1 MWSQHIDFHGGGDAN
16 LRKAKLIFLL
26 AALAAAAL
34 FSCAVSESPASS
46 DSGLVSMF
54 REKLTEEAELSS
66 SENTQILPSGI
77 DDDATVYWV
86 KSGSVYHRDPD
97 CAQLRRSSDLM
108 SGTAAQSGKNFAC
121 RFCCG
126 KSEDNAEETKLPSG
140 NAESTGSTESGGSA
154 NITETIPDESQ
165 TVYWTPG
172 GSVYH
177 SSKSCPSLAKSENV
191 KSGTVKESGK
201 SRLCKKCASR

>member
-1 MWSQHIDFHGGGDAN
+1 MWSKHIDFHGGGDAN

-97 CAQLRRSSDLM
+97 CAQLRRSSDIM
-108 SGTAAQSGKNFAC
+108 SGIAAQSGKNFAC

>member
-1 MWSQHIDFHGGGDAN
+1 M
-16 LRKAKLIFLL
+16 RKAKLIFLL

-34 FSCAVSESPASS
+34 FSCTVSESPASS

-97 CAQLRRSSDLM
+97 CAQRRRSSDIM

-126 KSEDNAEETKLPSG
+126 KNEDNDEETKLPSG

>member
-1 MWSQHIDFHGGGDAN
+1 M
-16 LRKAKLIFLL
+16 RKAKLIFLL
-26 AALAAAAL
+26 AALAAATL

-77 DDDATVYWV
+77 DDDATVDWV

-97 CAQLRRSSDLM
+97 CAQLRRSSDIM

-165 TVYWTPG
+165 TVYWTLG

>member
-1 MWSQHIDFHGGGDAN
+1 M
-16 LRKAKLIFLL
+16 RKAKLIFLL

-66 SENTQILPSGI
+66 SDNTQILPSGI

-97 CAQLRRSSDLM
+97 CAQLR
-108 SGTAAQSGKNFAC
+108 TAAQ
-121 RFCCG
+121 
-126 KSEDNAEETKLPSG
+126 KLG
-140 NAESTGSTESGGSA
+140 YHVGHGG
-154 NITETIPDESQ
+154 
-165 TVYWTPG
+165 
-172 GSVYH
+172 
-177 SSKSCPSLAKSENV
+177 AKR
-191 KSGTVKESGK
+191 KKF
-201 SRLCKKCASR
+201 RLPLLLRKKRR

>member
-1 MWSQHIDFHGGGDAN
+1 M
-16 LRKAKLIFLL
+16 RKAKLIFLL
-26 AALAAAAL
+26 AALAAATL

-97 CAQLRRSSDLM
+97 CAQLRRSSDIM

>member
-1 MWSQHIDFHGGGDAN
+1 M
-16 LRKAKLIFLL
+16 RKAKLIFLL

-34 FSCAVSESPASS
+34 FSCAVSESPSSS

-97 CAQLRRSSDLM
+97 CAQLRRSSDIM

>member
-97 CAQLRRSSDLM
+97 CAQLRRSSDIM

-140 NAESTGSTESGGSA
+140 NAESTGSTESRGSA

>member
-1 MWSQHIDFHGGGDAN
+1 M
-16 LRKAKLIFLL
+16 RKAKLIFLL

-46 DSGLVSMF
+46 NSGLVSMF

-97 CAQLRRSSDLM
+97 CAQLRRSSDIM

-126 KSEDNAEETKLPSG
+126 KSEDNAEETKLPSD

>member
-1 MWSQHIDFHGGGDAN
+1 

-34 FSCAVSESPASS
+34 FSCTVSESPASS

-97 CAQLRRSSDLM
+97 CAQLRRSSDIM

>member
-66 SENTQILPSGI
+66 SENT
-77 DDDATVYWV
+77 
-86 KSGSVYHRDPD
+86 
-97 CAQLRRSSDLM
+97 
-108 SGTAAQSGKNFAC
+108 
-121 RFCCG
+121 
-126 KSEDNAEETKLPSG
+126 
-140 NAESTGSTESGGSA
+140 
-154 NITETIPDESQ
+154 
-165 TVYWTPG
+165 
-172 GSVYH
+172 
-177 SSKSCPSLAKSENV
+177 
-191 KSGTVKESGK
+191 
-201 SRLCKKCASR
+201 

>member
-1 MWSQHIDFHGGGDAN
+1 M
-16 LRKAKLIFLL
+16 RKAKLIFLL

-66 SENTQILPSGI
+66 SDNTQILPSGI
-77 DDDATVYWV
+77 DDDATVYLV

-97 CAQLRRSSDLM
+97 CAQLRRSSDIM

-177 SSKSCPSLAKSENV
+177 SSKSCPSLSKSENV

>member
-26 AALAAAAL
+26 AALTAAAL
-34 FSCAVSESPASS
+34 FSCAVSEGPASS

-97 CAQLRRSSDLM
+97 CAQLRRSSDIM
-108 SGTAAQSGKNFAC
+108 SGTAAQSGKNSAC

>member
-1 MWSQHIDFHGGGDAN
+1 M
-16 LRKAKLIFLL
+16 RKAKLIFLL

-97 CAQLRRSSDLM
+97 CAQLRRSSDIM

-126 KSEDNAEETKLPSG
+126 KSEDNAEEMKLPSG

>member
-1 MWSQHIDFHGGGDAN
+1 MWSKHIDFHGGGDAN

-34 FSCAVSESPASS
+34 FSCTVSESPASS

-97 CAQLRRSSDLM
+97 CAQLRRSSDIM

-201 SRLCKKCASR
+201 SRLCKKCASL

>member
-86 KSGSVYHRDPD
+86 KAGSVYHRDPD
-97 CAQLRRSSDLM
+97 CAQLRRSSDIM

>member
-1 MWSQHIDFHGGGDAN
+1 MWSKHIDFHGGGDAN

-26 AALAAAAL
+26 AALAAATL

-97 CAQLRRSSDLM
+97 CAQLRRSSDIM

>member
-1 MWSQHIDFHGGGDAN
+1 M
-16 LRKAKLIFLL
+16 RKAKLIFLL

-66 SENTQILPSGI
+66 SDNTQILPSGI

-97 CAQLRRSSDLM
+97 CAQLRRSSDIM
-108 SGTAAQSGKNFAC
+108 SGKAAQSGKNFAC

>member
-97 CAQLRRSSDLM
+97 CAQLRRSSDIM
-108 SGTAAQSGKNFAC
+108 SGTAAHEVDAHLGAGLVHGHGDARQVGVGHGGAKRKKF
-121 RFCCG
+121 R
-126 KSEDNAEETKLPSG
+126 LP
-140 NAESTGSTESGGSA
+140 
-154 NITETIPDESQ
+154 
-165 TVYWTPG
+165 
-172 GSVYH
+172 
-177 SSKSCPSLAKSENV
+177 LLL
-191 KSGTVKESGK
+191 
-201 SRLCKKCASR
+201 RKKRR

>member
-86 KSGSVYHRDPD
+86 KSGSVYHRAPD
-97 CAQLRRSSDLM
+97 CAQLRRSSDIM

>member
-1 MWSQHIDFHGGGDAN
+1 M
-16 LRKAKLIFLL
+16 RKAKLIFLL
-26 AALAAAAL
+26 AALTAAAL
-34 FSCAVSESPASS
+34 FSCAKSESPASS
-46 DSGLVSMF
+46 DSGLVSIF
-54 REKLTEEAELSS
+54 RERLTEESELSS
-66 SENTQILPSGI
+66 SENTQILPSGA
-77 DDDATVYWV
+77 DEAATVYWV

-97 CAQLRRSSDLM
+97 CAQLRRSSDIM
-108 SGTAAQSGKNFAC
+108 SGTAAQSGKNSAC
-121 RFCCG
+121 RFCG
-126 KSEDNAEETKLPSG
+126 GTSEDNAEETKLPSG
-140 NAESTGSTESGGSA
+140 NAESTGSAESGGSA
-154 NITETIPDESQ
+154 NITETIPNESQ

>member
-1 MWSQHIDFHGGGDAN
+1 MWSKHIDFHGGGDAN

-34 FSCAVSESPASS
+34 FSCTVSESPASS

-54 REKLTEEAELSS
+54 REKLTEEAELSC

-97 CAQLRRSSDLM
+97 CAQLRRSSDIM

>member
-66 SENTQILPSGI
+66 SDNTQILPSGI

-97 CAQLRRSSDLM
+97 CAQLRRSSDIM

-177 SSKSCPSLAKSENV
+177 SSKSCPSLAKS
-191 KSGTVKESGK
+191 GTVKESGK

>member
-1 MWSQHIDFHGGGDAN
+1 M
-16 LRKAKLIFLL
+16 RKAKLIFLL

-34 FSCAVSESPASS
+34 LSCAVSESPASS

-97 CAQLRRSSDLM
+97 CAQLRRSSDIM

>member
-1 MWSQHIDFHGGGDAN
+1 M
-16 LRKAKLIFLL
+16 RKAKLIFLL

-97 CAQLRRSSDLM
+97 CAQLRRSS
-108 SGTAAQSGKNFAC
+108 AAQSGKNFAC

>member
-1 MWSQHIDFHGGGDAN
+1 M
-16 LRKAKLIFLL
+16 RKAKLIFLL

-54 REKLTEEAELSS
+54 REKLTEEAELTS

-97 CAQLRRSSDLM
+97 CAQLRRSSDIM

>member
-1 MWSQHIDFHGGGDAN
+1 M
-16 LRKAKLIFLL
+16 RKAKLIFLL

-97 CAQLRRSSDLM
+97 CAQLRRSSDIM

-126 KSEDNAEETKLPSG
+126 QSEDNAEETKLPSG

>member
-1 MWSQHIDFHGGGDAN
+1 M
-16 LRKAKLIFLL
+16 RKAKLIFLL

-97 CAQLRRSSDLM
+97 CAQLRISSDIM
-108 SGTAAQSGKNFAC
+108 SGTAAQRISPAAFAAEKAKIMPKKRNC
-121 RFCCG
+121 RPATPKAPG
-126 KSEDNAEETKLPSG
+126 VRKAEAVRT
-140 NAESTGSTESGGSA
+140 
-154 NITETIPDESQ
+154 
-165 TVYWTPG
+165 
-172 GSVYH
+172 
-177 SSKSCPSLAKSENV
+177 
-191 KSGTVKESGK
+191 
-201 SRLCKKCASR
+201 

>member
-1 MWSQHIDFHGGGDAN
+1 M
-16 LRKAKLIFLL
+16 RKAKLIFLL
-26 AALAAAAL
+26 AALTAATAL

-54 REKLTEEAELSS
+54 REKLTEESELSS
-66 SENTQILPSGI
+66 SEDTQILPSGI
-77 DDDATVYWV
+77 DDATVYWV

-97 CAQLRRSSDLM
+97 CAQLRRSSDIM
-108 SGTAAQSGKNFAC
+108 SGTAAQSGKNSVC
-121 RFCCG
+121 RFCGG
-126 KSEDNAEETKLPSG
+126 KSADNAETAAQSDHS
-140 NAESTGSTESGGSA
+140 ESTGSAESGDGA
-154 NITETIPDESQ
+154 NITEAITDESQ

-201 SRLCKKCASR
+201 NRLCKKCASR

>member
-1 MWSQHIDFHGGGDAN
+1 MWSKHIDFHGGGDAN

-34 FSCAVSESPASS
+34 FSCTVSESPASS

-86 KSGSVYHRDPD
+86 KSRSVYHRDPD
-97 CAQLRRSSDLM
+97 CAQLRRSSDIM

>member
-1 MWSQHIDFHGGGDAN
+1 M
-16 LRKAKLIFLL
+16 RKAKLIFLL

-97 CAQLRRSSDLM
+97 CAQLRRSSDIM

-177 SSKSCPSLAKSENV
+177 SSKSCPSLEKSENV

>member
-1 MWSQHIDFHGGGDAN
+1 M
-16 LRKAKLIFLL
+16 RKAKLIFLL

-97 CAQLRRSSDLM
+97 CAQLRRSSDIM

-140 NAESTGSTESGGSA
+140 NAGSTGSTESGGSA

>member
-1 MWSQHIDFHGGGDAN
+1 M
-16 LRKAKLIFLL
+16 RKAKLIFLL
-26 AALAAAAL
+26 AALVAAAL

-97 CAQLRRSSDLM
+97 CAQLRRSSDIM

>member
-46 DSGLVSMF
+46 DSGLVRMF

-66 SENTQILPSGI
+66 SDNTQILPSGI

-97 CAQLRRSSDLM
+97 CAQLRRSSDIM

>member
-16 LRKAKLIFLL
+16 LCKAKLIFLL

-66 SENTQILPSGI
+66 SDNTQILPSGI

-97 CAQLRRSSDLM
+97 CAQLRRSSDIM

>member
-1 MWSQHIDFHGGGDAN
+1 M
-16 LRKAKLIFLL
+16 RKAKLIFLL

-97 CAQLRRSSDLM
+97 CAQLRRSSDIM

>member
-1 MWSQHIDFHGGGDAN
+1 M
-16 LRKAKLIFLL
+16 RKAKLIFLL

-97 CAQLRRSSDLM
+97 CAQLRRSSDIM

-165 TVYWTPG
+165 IVYWTPG

>member
-66 SENTQILPSGI
+66 SDNTQILPSGI

-97 CAQLRRSSDLM
+97 CAQLRRSSDIM

-191 KSGTVKESGK
+191 KSGTVKERDRK
-201 SRLCKKCASR
+201 SVV

>member
-97 CAQLRRSSDLM
+97 CAQLRRSSDIM

-191 KSGTVKESGK
+191 KSGTIKESGK

>member
-1 MWSQHIDFHGGGDAN
+1 MWSKHIDFHGGGDAN

-34 FSCAVSESPASS
+34 FSCTVSESPASS

-86 KSGSVYHRDPD
+86 KSGSVYHRDQKLGYHVGHGGAKRKKFRLPLL
-97 CAQLRRSSDLM
+97 LR
-108 SGTAAQSGKNFAC
+108 
-121 RFCCG
+121 
-126 KSEDNAEETKLPSG
+126 
-140 NAESTGSTESGGSA
+140 
-154 NITETIPDESQ
+154 
-165 TVYWTPG
+165 
-172 GSVYH
+172 
-177 SSKSCPSLAKSENV
+177 
-191 KSGTVKESGK
+191 
-201 SRLCKKCASR
+201 KKRR